1 MNLRYENRSLSR
13 NNRFP
18 HFARDTYL
26 SCVAGRRGRA
36 GDRRRAGDRGKKRE
50 REGEGERSARE
61 RGWEM
66 PVIGEEEREEEV
78 EKGRNFVDDFFSIV
92 QCERRKH
99 PISSRI
105 SLV

>member
-18 HFARDTYL
+18 HFDRGTYL
-26 SCVAGRRGRA
+26 SCAAGRRGRA
-36 GDRRRAGDRGKKRE
+36 EGRRRAGGRGKQKE

-66 PVIGEEEREEEV
+66 PVIGEEEASNLFQ
-78 EKGRNFVDDFFSIV
+78 NFFGLRFPFKKVSTLP
-92 QCERRKH
+92 RTLR
-99 PISSRI
+99 
-105 SLV
+105 